1 MYLST
6 LSDTQKCARVILEM
20 RNVLMKDDCFKG
32 KLRIL
37 LTIFNLLSTYNSMQD
52 CLILL
57 VLQLERDKNGSKSK
71 KQI

>member
-6 LSDTQKCARVILEM
+6 LSDTQKCVRVILEM
-20 RNVLMKDDCFKG
+20 RNVLMKDVCFKG

-37 LTIFNLLSTYNSMQD
+37 PTIFNLLSTYNSMQD